1 MNVRRS
7 FAGIAIA
14 ASALLGFS
22 GLALAADDWDGILA
36 KAKAEGVVVV
46 HGPPGAT
53 YRATMVTAFNAVYPD
68 IKVQFSGASGSI
80 EIPKVVRERQAGIYA
95 WDVWVSGPTGALSQ
109 LKDIGFFQPLAPV
122 LRPETMAED
131 KWLNG
136 FAHGW
141 MDSDKKLFYAFDGTV
156 QTPVTVNWD
165 LISPAALT
173 TIADLAKPEFAGK
186 IAFHDPRVTGSGN
199 GASQTL
205 LHNIGEAGLV
215 ALYKNKV
222 VYTSNTQQIG
232 EWVVRGRYPIAIGL
246 EAFVVSEF
254 QAQGIGQNV
263 SVLPDD
269 YFKEQQISVGFGC
282 VGLVDRAPHPN
293 AAAVYINW
301 LMSKAGQ
308 EGWVK
313 VPRNSRRADV
323 VPAFPHMMPKPG
335 RAYFMGQSEQ
345 FTDERGRVIRIAKEA
360 IDGAAPRG
368 GK

>member
-1 MNVRRS
+1 MSARS
-7 FAGIAIA
+7 GFASLIIA
-14 ASALLGFS
+14 AATLLGFC
-22 GLALAADDWDGILA
+22 GLARAAADDWDAVVA

-53 YRATMVTAFNAVYPD
+53 YRATLVAAFNGVYPD
-68 IKVQFSGASGSI
+68 IKVQFSGAAGAV
-80 EIPKVVRERQAGIYA
+80 EIPKVIRERQAGIFD
-95 WDVWVSGPTGALSQ
+95 WDVWIGGPTGALSQ
-109 LKDIGFFQPLAPV
+109 LKDIGFFQPLAPI
-122 LRPETMAED
+122 LRPETMAD
-131 KWLNG
+131 DNWLNG

-141 MDSDKKLFYAFDGTV
+141 MDTEKKLFYAFDGTV

-165 LISPAALT
+165 VVSPSVLT
-173 TIADLAKPEFAGK
+173 SLADLAKPEFAGK
-186 IAFHDPRVTGSGN
+186 IAFHDPRMSGSGN

-222 VYTSNTQQIG
+222 VYTSNTHQIG

-254 QAQGIGQNV
+254 QAQGVGLNV
-263 SVLPDD
+263 SVLPDH
-269 YFKEQQISVGFGC
+269 YYKEQQLSVGFGG
-282 VGLVDRAPHPN
+282 VGLIDRAPHPN
-293 AAAVYINW
+293 AAAVYIDW
-301 LMSKAGQ
+301 LLSKAGQ

-313 VPRNSRRADV
+313 VPRNTRRADV
-323 VPAFPHMMPKPG
+323 APAFPHMAPKPD

-345 FTDERGRVIRIAKEA
+345 YSEERARVLRLAKET

-368 GK
+368 K